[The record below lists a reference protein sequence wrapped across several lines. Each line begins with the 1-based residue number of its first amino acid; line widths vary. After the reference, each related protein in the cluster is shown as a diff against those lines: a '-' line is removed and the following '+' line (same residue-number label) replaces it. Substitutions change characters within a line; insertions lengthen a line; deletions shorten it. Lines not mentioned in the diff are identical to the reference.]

1 MKHLLWTLVLSASL
15 AAPLPALAQH
25 AVPRGGGGG
34 GGSSS
39 GGGSGGGGGSDS
51 GGGGGGGSTMSSGGS
66 SGGGSTW
73 APPRHPGGS
82 SSSGSGRSRGGDSG
96 STASGRRS
104 PGGSGYGA
112 GSGSGSGSGSDRV
125 VGGTSGRTRD
135 GRPITG
141 YAVPRGTV
149 VPGGRPGGD
158 YWYYPRGRN
167 WYYSPW
173 YYSRYSPFYY
183 SGFGAGVWG
192 LGYIWDPFFF
202 GPSYGDPWG
211 YGYGDPYG
219 YGGGGGYVGGGDPDD
234 VEGQGALR
242 IKVKPREARV
252 LVDGTFAGT
261 VDDFDGNFQK
271 LRLDEGTHKVELQAD
286 GYEPLRF
293 DVLIV
298 DGQTVTYKGK
308 LRQR

>member
-1 MKHLLWTLVLSASL
+1 MKHLIWTLALTASL
-15 AAPLPALAQH
+15 AAPLPAAAQH
-25 AVPRGGGGG
+25 AVPRGGG
-34 GGSSS
+34 SS
-39 GGGSGGGGGSDS
+39 
-51 GGGGGGGSTMSSGGS
+51 SSGGS
-66 SGGGSTW
+66 SSDGGSSW
-73 APPRHPGGS
+73 APPRHPSGS
-82 SSSGSGRSRGGDSG
+82 SSSSGRSRGGDSG
-96 STASGRRS
+96 SSASGRRS
-104 PGGSGYGA
+104 PGSGYSS
-112 GSGSGSGSGSDRV
+112 SGDPDRV

-149 VPGGRPGGD
+149 VPSGPGGGD
-158 YWYYPRGRN
+158 YYYYPRGSD

-183 SGFGAGVWG
+183 SGFGASMWG
-192 LGYIWDPFFF
+192 LGYIWDPFWF
-202 GPSYGDPWG
+202 GPGYGWADPWG
-211 YGYGDPYG
+211 LGGLG
-219 YGGGGGYVGGGDPDD
+219 YGGGGGYAGDDD
-234 VEGQGALR
+234 PPEVEGQGGLR
-242 IKVKPREARV
+242 IKVKPREAKV

-286 GYEPLRF
+286 GFEPLRF

-298 DGQTVTYKGK
+298 DGQTVTYKGN

>member
-1 MKHLLWTLVLSASL
+1 MKHLIWTLAVTASL
-15 AAPLPALAQH
+15 AAPLPAAGQH

-34 GGSSS
+34 GSSSSGGGGGSSS
-39 GGGSGGGGGSDS
+39 GGGGGSS
-51 GGGGGGGSTMSSGGS
+51 S
-66 SGGGSTW
+66 SGGGSSSSDGGSSW

-82 SSSGSGRSRGGDSG
+82 SSSSGRGRSGGDGGG
-96 STASGRRS
+96 STAGSRRS
-104 PGGSGYGA
+104 PGGSSS
-112 GSGSGSGSGSDRV
+112 SGSDSDRV

-149 VPGGRPGGD
+149 VPSGQPGGD
-158 YWYYPRGRN
+158 YYFYPRGRD

-173 YYSRYSPFYY
+173 YYSRYSPYY
-183 SGFGAGVWG
+183 FSGFGASMWG
-192 LGYIWDPFFF
+192 LGYIWDPFWF
-202 GPSYGDPWG
+202 GPGYGFADPWG
-211 YGYGDPYG
+211 FGHDPGYG
-219 YGGGGGYVGGGDPDD
+219 YGGGGGYAAGGDPDEI
-234 VEGQGALR
+234 EGQGGLR
-242 IKVKPREARV
+242 IKVKPREAKV

-271 LRLDEGTHKVELQAD
+271 LRLDEGAHKVELQAD
-286 GYEPLRF
+286 GFEPLRF

-298 DGQTVTYKGK
+298 EGQTVTYKGQ